1 MIVGL
6 NYIQYSGWYCLWL
19 GAAYMVGHIG
29 SEVLFQNC
37 IDMFYLASSFW
48 VECGGETRLDSLSST
63 ELLPEATCKLHSTIQ
78 DNGVRKPIELP
89 NMLQEYV
96 C

>member
-37 IDMFYLASSFW
+37 IDMFYLASSF
-48 VECGGETRLDSLSST
+48 
-63 ELLPEATCKLHSTIQ
+63 
-78 DNGVRKPIELP
+78 
-89 NMLQEYV
+89 
-96 C
+96 